1 MSDDAGDFWQP
12 EKRTIYRY
20 YNGCEVVAADPLRLQ
35 SGMASYDGLD
45 LAFKIIGSS
54 DTAQSIEMVQDVADH
69 VRTVFGV
76 EKIRQTEAGP
86 VGLTDQECLELLGH
100 FFRFCASLKKNAPA
114 SPTSSPSSVPLDS
127 AAPSLTAS
135 SAVSPSTVAA

>member
-1 MSDDAGDFWQP
+1 MSDEAGDFWQP

-20 YNGCEVVAADPLRLQ
+20 YNGVEVVAADPLRLQ

-45 LAFKIIGSS
+45 VAFKIISGS
-54 DTAQSIEMVQDVADH
+54 DTAQSIEMVQDVAAH
-69 VRTVFGV
+69 VRLVFGV
-76 EKIRQTEAGP
+76 GEIKETQSGP

-100 FFRFCASLKKNAPA
+100 FFRFCASLKKNVPA
-114 SPTSSPSSVPLDS
+114 SPTSSPTSEPPASD
-127 AAPSLTAS
+127 APSPTAS